1 MDGTAG
7 LAGIG
12 PDAGHDLLTQ
22 GHALLKW
29 YQATARP
36 FLERTAPDHLVAL
49 DNDAGRLSRVLERP
63 DQVTVCFLG
72 HSGIGKSTLL
82 NAVAAGRDQV
92 LPAGGI
98 GPLTAQATE
107 VHFSESPS
115 FKVQYHKRAHLWRM
129 VFALERAHAR
139 ATGGSQSA
147 PTVVPIG
154 ELDEAVRD
162 ELIEE
167 ATDPA
172 ASDAESTGS
181 VYTKQATQIVA
192 GDQFAQRTPTYL
204 IDCLRVA
211 CGQMPLWETQI
222 EAADLERIRRV
233 QEAFKL
239 SESDQR
245 YERRSGG
252 DRHDFSR
259 DLKDHAA
266 GFLAP
271 LIRSI
276 AVGWPSDL
284 LQAGVKLVDLPGVG
298 IAQDAYRRVTKGFIR
313 EQARAVVLVVDRAGP
328 TAETVELLRTSGYWD
343 RLVGAADDP
352 ESDPCSLI
360 IAVTKVDDV
369 ASEEWRNASD
379 RPDQPRPKKREVYAI
394 LVEEFKTR
402 MRRQIADQLGTI
414 GSTGNE
420 AVTTARAAA
429 RDQILNTLEVHP
441 VSAPEY
447 RKILLDDEDD
457 RAFLR
462 SEADTGVPGLRAGLV
477 GLADAER
484 ANRRQAIAEV
494 SERFR
499 QGVIGELMRLD
510 AMWREQTR
518 AADEAEKMERELE
531 TVLAP
536 KRKERDLRVG
546 AFREFLEATAQ
557 TRVRELV
564 LEARDVAEEE
574 VTEYLSSLQG
584 AHWATLRAAVRRGGA
599 FYGSRA
605 INLPDDIAGK
615 FQEPM
620 AAVWGQKLLKD
631 VKGRTQEFA
640 GDQQALVEEICVWA
654 QERTEATTAQLMA
667 NQRKRI
673 ARRAAQMQDVG
684 KEAVTDLRKVV
695 KQTLSDAIE
704 KPIRAACDKFV
715 NDGNDIGPGVKSR
728 ILALFQELSKRST
741 KAAQGP
747 ATRILQENFSV
758 VRADVRSAFENWGD
772 PLQETADLIVRRHSD
787 RVSREDAEMRGEMLR
802 EIESVLSS
810 EPQVELHATS

>member
-1 MDGTAG
+1 MDRTAG
-7 LAGIG
+7 PVGIG
-12 PDAGHDLLTQ
+12 PDAGHDLLVE
-22 GHALLKW
+22 GRALLKW

-36 FLERTAPDHLVAL
+36 FLKRTAPDHLSAL
-49 DNDAGRLSRVLERP
+49 DNDAGRLAKALEKP
-63 DQVTVCFLG
+63 NQVTVCFLG

-82 NAVAAGRDQV
+82 NAVAAGRDQI

-115 FKVQYHKRAHLWRM
+115 FKVQYHRLAHLWRM
-129 VFALERAHAR
+129 VFVLERAHAR
-139 ATGGSQSA
+139 ATGASRADPVTA
-147 PTVVPIG
+147 PTV
-154 ELDEAVRD
+154 ELDEALRD
-162 ELIEE
+162 ELAQE
-167 ATDPA
+167 ASDPEG
-172 ASDAESTGS
+172 SDAESADS
-181 VYTKQATQIVA
+181 IYAKQATQIIA
-192 GDQFAQRTPTYL
+192 GDQFAQRSPTYL
-204 IDCLRVA
+204 IDSLRVA
-211 CGQMPLWETQI
+211 CGQMPLWDSQI
-222 EAADLERIRRV
+222 EAADMERIRRV
-233 QEAFKL
+233 QIALKL
-239 SESDQR
+239 SESEQP
-245 YERRSGG
+245 YERLSDG

-369 ASEEWRNASD
+369 ASEEWRNAPD
-379 RPDQPRPKKREVYAI
+379 RLDQPRPRKREVYAG
-394 LVEEFKTR
+394 LVEEFKSR
-402 MRRQIADQLGTI
+402 MRRQIAEQLGTI

-420 AVTTARAAA
+420 AVTAARAAA
-429 RDQILNTLEVHP
+429 RDQILGTLEIYP

-457 RAFLR
+457 RAFLH
-462 SEADTGVPGLRAGLV
+462 SEADTGVLGLRAGLIA
-477 GLADAER
+477 LADAEG
-484 ANRRQAIAEV
+484 ANRRQSIAEV

-518 AADEAEKMERELE
+518 AADEAEKLERELE

-557 TRVRELV
+557 TKIRALV

-574 VTEYLSSLQG
+574 VTAYLSSLHG

-631 VKGRTQEFA
+631 VKVRTQEFA
-640 GDQQALVEEICVWA
+640 RDQQALVEEICIWV
-654 QERTEATTAQLMA
+654 QERTETTTAQLMA

-673 ARRAAQMQDVG
+673 ARRAEQMQDVG

-715 NDGNDIGPGVKSR
+715 SDGNDIGPGVKGR
-728 ILALFQELSKRST
+728 ILTLFQELSRRST
-741 KAAQGP
+741 KAAQEP

-758 VRADVRSAFENWGD
+758 VRGEVRSSFETWGD
-772 PLQETADLIVRRHSD
+772 PLQETADLTVRRHSNK
-787 RVSREDAEMRGEMLR
+787 VSHEDAEKRGDMLR
-802 EIESVLSS
+802 EIESLLSS
-810 EPQVELHATS
+810 EPSVEFHAVS